1 MMKILIMNQH
11 FSDYIGGSELQCDLI
26 AKYLKKHGYNVIY
39 GAINSKGNCYK
50 AGYKVIPI
58 KKLSFWS
65 LRKIF
70 KETKPGLVYWRYNK
84 NYLLAAGIL
93 CNYYNIKLLFSISTF
108 TDIKKWVLIKLPG
121 LKRQG
126 IQRRLRSFVRLI
138 KVLFSNRIN
147 YMGYHFVD
155 GVVSLRENLLQN
167 IPSVK
172 NKLLKIC
179 IYNSMEIRISG
190 EFQWNKPYV
199 VWVANIKERKNPALY
214 IKAAEKFIDKK
225 VDFLM
230 VGKIQD
236 NSYSFINDKD
246 NLPINFFYLGEK
258 HLEEVNSIIK
268 SSLFLV
274 STCDPE
280 GFSNNFIQAW
290 MLGKPTITLFFDPDG
305 LIEKYNIGY
314 FSRTF
319 ENMCIDISTLIEDE
333 VLRSKMGSH
342 ARKIA
347 VELFNPEKNIKKFIE
362 FFEDVSKN

>member
-1 MMKILIMNQH
+1 MKILILNQY
-11 FSDYIGGSELQCDLI
+11 FEDFIGGSELQCYII
-26 AKYLKKHGYNVIY
+26 ASYLKKYGHEVIY
-39 GAINSKGNCYK
+39 GAINSKDNCYK
-50 AGYKVIPI
+50 ASYRVIPI
-58 KKLSFWS
+58 KKLSFFS
-65 LRKIF
+65 LRQIF
-70 KETKPGLVYWRYNK
+70 KEIKPDLVYWRYGK

-93 CNYYNIKLLFSISTF
+93 CNYYNIKLVFSISTF
-108 TDIKKWVLIKLPG
+108 TDIKKWVLIKLPS

-126 IQRRLRSFVRLI
+126 IQRRLRSFARLI

-147 YMGYHFVD
+147 HVGYYFVD

-179 IYNSMEIRISG
+179 IYNSMEIKISG

-199 VWVANIKERKNPALY
+199 IWVANIKERKNPALY

-236 NSYSFINDKD
+236 NSYSFINDKG
-246 NLPINFFYLGEK
+246 NLPENFFYLGVK
-258 HLEEVNSIIK
+258 QLDEVNSIIK
-268 SSLFLV
+268 KSLFLV

-314 FSRTF
+314 FSKTF
-319 ENMCIDISTLIEDE
+319 NNMCTDINTLIENKE
-333 VLRSKMGSH
+333 IRLEMGKQ
-342 ARKIA
+342 ARRLSI
-347 VELFNPEKNIKKFIE
+347 ELFNPKKNIKKYIR
-362 FFEDVSKN
+362 FFEDVLSN